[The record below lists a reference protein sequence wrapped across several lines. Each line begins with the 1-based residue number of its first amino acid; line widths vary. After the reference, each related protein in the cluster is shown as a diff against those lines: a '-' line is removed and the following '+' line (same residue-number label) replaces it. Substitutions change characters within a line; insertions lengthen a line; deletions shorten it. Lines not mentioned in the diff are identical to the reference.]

1 MKKSIILSFILPFV
15 LTTGMK
21 LPAHS
26 AQSQWKI
33 SPNNSFVKFR
43 IKNMGMPVDGS
54 FTKVTGDVDYD
65 EHNLSAASVHA
76 NINTGSIKTG
86 IGMRDGHLKSK
97 DFFDVSKFPDAE
109 FSSTKIVVNPNG
121 GFQIL
126 GTLTLHG
133 ISQEVTLNAAP
144 LKQKVNQDGHTHLV
158 TSASANIKRKSF
170 NIGGWTAATIGN
182 DVNVDL
188 TIDLI
193 KAL

>member
-1 MKKSIILSFILPFV
+1 MKKSIALSYILPFF
-15 LTTGMK
+15 LNTAMS

-26 AQSQWKI
+26 FQSNWKI
-33 SPNNSFVKFR
+33 SPSSSFVKFQ

-54 FTKVTGDVDYD
+54 FTKVSGDVDYD

-109 FSSTKIVVNPNG
+109 FSSTKIKVSPNG
-121 GFQIL
+121 TFQIL

-144 LKQKVNQDGHTHLV
+144 LKQKVNQDGQTHLL

-170 NIGGWTAATIGN
+170 SIGGWTAAAIGN
-182 DVNVDL
+182 DVNIDL